1 MVNFDRMIKSRN
13 FVLVFF
19 DLYVNDLKNKIVFV
33 FLWNKYVKYF
43 FYKRIDIILFFKL
56 FIYKL
61 GDVKIKFLFFIIL
74 LKFIIF
80 KVVFVNVD
88 L

>member
-1 MVNFDRMIKSRN
+1 MYI
-13 FVLVFF
+13 
-19 DLYVNDLKNKIVFV
+19 
-33 FLWNKYVKYF
+33 WYVKGGGGDEIFFMIFIYLSF
-43 FYKRIDIILFFKL
+43 VVNIGIWKKCFVYLFYKSIDIILFFKL
-56 FIYKL
+56 FIYKS